1 MRSRPAN
8 GSTGSDDG
16 RVSTPADDDSGS
28 TRRIDT
34 DTKAVVGRTRISGIW
49 VSAIIATLLLVL
61 LLIFIVQNME
71 SVTVR
76 FLGMSWG
83 VPLGVAMLFSA
94 LAGALLVALPGGA
107 RVLQLRRR
115 IRRGSARH

>member
-1 MRSRPAN
+1 M
-8 GSTGSDDG
+8 
-16 RVSTPADDDSGS
+16 STPADDDSGS